1 MTINE
6 DFPLIIALQ
15 EGHAMALA
23 KILEK
28 YRKPVYINIYNMVRN
43 ADHAADITLD
53 TFSTLWSN
61 RDKLDLALP
70 ILPYIITISRNKCVD
85 FLKKQNSEKEK
96 KAKYVA
102 YVKRVDEYSLNDLM
116 EKEEETRT
124 RQMLLLNAISL
135 IKSPRKNMVATMYFI
150 DKKKNREIAAALNIN
165 IQVVKN
171 MQTANRKFI
180 KKEIKKHQKQ

>member
-1 MTINE
+1 MEPNE
-6 DFPLIIALQ
+6 DLPLIVALQ
-15 EGHAMALA
+15 EGQAKGLA
-23 KILEK
+23 KIFEK
-28 YRKPVYINIYNMVRN
+28 YRQPVYMNIYKMVRN
-43 ADHAADITLD
+43 ADHASDLTTD

-85 FLKKQNSEKEK
+85 FLKKQSSEKEK
-96 KAKYVA
+96 KAEYA
-102 YVKRVDEYSLNDLM
+102 AHVKRVDEYSLNLF

-124 RQMLLLNAISL
+124 RQTLLLKVISL
-135 IKSPRKNMVATMYFI
+135 ITSPRKNIVATMHFI

-171 MQTANRKFI
+171 MQTANKKFI
-180 KKEIKKHQKQ
+180 KKEIKKRHKH